1 MRKYSIPILALSF
14 LLLPPTLKA
23 QSQTPRAT
31 PPSESSTA
39 PGPLLCIPEATL
51 EAIILE
57 EVSQAVDLAV
67 RAAVAEER
75 GKRVEAEVALANAQ
89 IDLDRA
95 KRRGRVG
102 WYVAGGLG
110 AVLVSWF
117 TFALIDAY
125 TPTMVLP

>member
-1 MRKYSIPILALSF
+1 MRKFLIPILALSF
-14 LLLPPTLKA
+14 LLLTPTLKA
-23 QSQTPRAT
+23 QSQTPSAT
-31 PPSESSTA
+31 PPSGSLPAS
-39 PGPLLCIPEATL
+39 GPLLCIPEATL
-51 EAIILE
+51 EAIVLE

-95 KRRGRVG
+95 RRRGRVG
-102 WYVAGGLG
+102 WYVAGSLG

-125 TPTMVLP
+125 TPPLVLP